1 MEQAHAQRLLEVTTH
16 HRQEL
21 ELETG
26 RLRGAQQQAERA
38 LEAREKAHRQRV
50 RCLGEQVGTGEVP
63 KVSGHSSGTQ
73 DLKTNV

>member
-1 MEQAHAQRLLEVTTH
+1 MDQAHAQRLLEVTTR

-38 LEAREKAHRQRV
+38 LEVREKAHRQRV
-50 RCLGEQVGTGEVP
+50 RCLEEQVGMGKGV
-63 KVSGHSSGTQ
+63 KSRRI
-73 DLKTNV
+73 